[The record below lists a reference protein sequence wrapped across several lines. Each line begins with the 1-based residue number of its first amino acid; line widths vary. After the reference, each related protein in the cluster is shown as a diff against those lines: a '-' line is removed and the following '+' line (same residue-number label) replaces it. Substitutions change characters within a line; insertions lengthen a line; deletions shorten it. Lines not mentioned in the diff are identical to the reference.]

1 MPNRDSEITG
11 ALGVLSRITRGLTKT
26 RTGLSNAL
34 RGILGQTSRL
44 DEEAL
49 ARIEEVLIQ
58 ADVGAATTAKLVDLL
73 SSKMTGVYSKTC
85 ADDLYSRIVSILSEE
100 VSRIFGDNPGLRLTS
115 GVNVILMVGVNGSG
129 KTTTAAKLA
138 YLLKNENKRVVL
150 AAADTFRAAAIEQ
163 LEAWGKKAGVPVIKH
178 QEGSDPAAVIYDA
191 VMAAKA
197 RSIDVVVADTAGRL
211 HTKINLME
219 ELKKCRRVANREVK
233 EAPQEVLL
241 VLDATTG
248 QNALQ
253 QARVFKDAVGVT
265 GVILT
270 KLDGTAKGG
279 VVISVREETGL
290 PIKFV
295 GTGES
300 LEDLSSFD
308 ALAFAKSL
316 FDGV

>member
-1 MPNRDSEITG
+1 MTG
-11 ALGVLSRITRGLTKT
+11 TFGVLSRITRGLTKT

-58 ADVGAATTAKLVDLL
+58 ADVGATTTAKLVDLL
-73 SSKMTGVYSKTC
+73 SSKMTGAHSKTS
-85 ADDLYSRIVSILSEE
+85 ANDLYSRIVSVLSEE
-100 VSRIFGDNPGLRLTS
+100 ITRILGENPGLLLTS

-138 YLLKNENKRVVL
+138 YLLKNENRRVIL

-163 LEAWGKKAGVPVIKH
+163 LEAWGKKVGVPVIKH
-178 QEGSDPAAVIYDA
+178 KEGSDPAAVIYDA
-191 VMAAKA
+191 VMAAKS
-197 RSIDVVVADTAGRL
+197 RSVDVVVADTAGRL
-211 HTKINLME
+211 HTKSNLME

-279 VVISVREETGL
+279 VVVSVREETGL

-295 GTGES
+295 GTGEGI
-300 LEDLSSFD
+300 EDLSPFD
-308 ALAFAKSL
+308 ASAFARSL